1 MKKVKEKITAMLNAI
16 TFAEMDEAETALSF
30 MDPVVGH
37 LENSLLNHDKDS
49 GIPRSLSDSKMKS
62 SINSDR
68 IFYKTAA
75 MARFVSVDS

>member
-1 MKKVKEKITAMLNAI
+1 M
-16 TFAEMDEAETALSF
+16 ALSLGEAPDETGKAVSVSRMKQVPF
-30 MDPVVGH
+30 NHKGH
-37 LENSLLNHDKDS
+37 E
-49 GIPRSLSDSKMKS
+49 PRSLSDSKMKS

>member
-1 MKKVKEKITAMLNAI
+1 MTRDVPPI
-16 TFAEMDEAETALSF
+16 ALAF
-30 MDPVVGH
+30 DG
-37 LENSLLNHDKDS
+37 
-49 GIPRSLSDSKMKS
+49 PRSLSDSKMKS